1 MDDAKENAAIERS
14 ATGESPNPSAPSAP
28 GSASDAE
35 NPKPNPSSRT
45 PFTSLGQLDAD
56 LALARALQEQER
68 AYMMLRMEGRDGGGS
83 GSSESGSYVYE
94 DEFEGDEDY
103 GGADEDNGSTE
114 GSDYGE
120 DAFDV
125 NEEELNP
132 ADFESDEAFARALQ
146 DAEERE
152 VAVRLMGV
160 TGLNDWVGGSLY
172 AAKSINYGTIVA
184 IIVAIMNRIQSGVI
198 YNNIIDLKVSIGNM
212 KIWGFNIQLRKNL
225 GSNMTKVLNLTMS
238 IMRAINLINNAN
250 TCMIR
255 RIGVDKITYGNILV
269 SYESRNLTFEAWQDV
284 DPDEL
289 SYEELIALGEV
300 VGTERRGLS
309 VDTIASLPSVTY
321 KAQSSQD
328 ANTDQCV
335 ICRLDYEEGD
345 SLVELSCKHLYHPE
359 CINQWLQINK
369 VCPICSCE
377 VSTSSGQ

>member
-160 TGLNDWVGGSLY
+160 TGLNDCEKDFS
-172 AAKSINYGTIVA
+172 
-184 IIVAIMNRIQSGVI
+184 
-198 YNNIIDLKVSIGNM
+198 
-212 KIWGFNIQLRKNL
+212 FNI
-225 GSNMTKVLNLTMS
+225 
-238 IMRAINLINNAN
+238 
-250 TCMIR
+250 
-255 RIGVDKITYGNILV
+255 
-269 SYESRNLTFEAWQDV
+269 SRNREAWQDV